1 MMYTELNIL
10 DIASMK
16 YGSTF
21 AQHIKENYSTFD
33 LLYDL
38 AKDHGVILLNGDG
51 FASSKWS
58 IRVSLANLKD
68 GAYPQI
74 GIAIKNL
81 IDNLYNIYLNS

>member
-33 LLYDL
+33 VLYDL

-74 GIAIKNL
+74 GTAIKNL
-81 IDNLYNIYLNS
+81 IDNIYNSYIS

>member
-1 MMYTELNIL
+1 M
-10 DIASMK
+10 
-16 YGSTF
+16 
-21 AQHIKENYSTFD
+21 
-33 LLYDL
+33 LYDL

-81 IDNLYNIYLNS
+81 IDNLYNTYLNL